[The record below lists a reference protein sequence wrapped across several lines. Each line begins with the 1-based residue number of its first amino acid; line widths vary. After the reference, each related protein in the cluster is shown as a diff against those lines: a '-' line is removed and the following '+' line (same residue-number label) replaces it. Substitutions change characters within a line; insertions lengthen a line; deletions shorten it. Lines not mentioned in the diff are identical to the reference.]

1 MLLVVLITMTQQSS
15 PQQTS
20 DMHGFALN
28 SALPSLSVRTAKKLT
43 SPLNKK

>member
-20 DMHGFALN
+20 DMHRFALN
-28 SALPSLSVRTAKKLT
+28 S
-43 SPLNKK
+43 N